1 MGWIVPM
8 ALQLKKINAGKPVW
22 RILVVDDEPAVCGA
36 IKMMLEH
43 DGHQVQTANNGREAL
58 SLLEEGRFDLVTT
71 DFAMQGMKGD
81 ALAAA
86 IKQRLPKQPVL
97 MISANG
103 AIAQSF
109 GDPLPGVD
117 MVISKPF
124 LMQDLFDAVAKVISG
139 T

>member
-1 MGWIVPM
+1 M

-86 IKQRLPKQPVL
+86 IKQRLPRQPVL
-97 MISANG
+97 MITAHTEMLRASGNPLTGVDFLLGKPFKMQELQEALTKV
-103 AIAQSF
+103 
-109 GDPLPGVD
+109 LPG
-117 MVISKPF
+117 S
-124 LMQDLFDAVAKVISG
+124 
-139 T
+139 